1 MTYSN
6 DVVTKGNSYEVYR
19 KGILLKQNWHGIID
33 NISNSG
39 HLHIGFL
46 GIADIQKGDI
56 LKDSD
61 NHTYYVMHT
70 ALKTLYSKDDK
81 LLIICEPN
89 DVRQNRISLQE
100 HQLEA
105 QKRKEQEQKELEQK
119 RYEEEKR
126 RSWIQFWIPLIL
138 TNIISASALVI
149 SILAYIKQ

>member
-105 QKRKEQEQKELEQK
+105 QKRKEQDQKELEQK

-126 RSWIQFWIPLIL
+126 RSWIQFWVPVSISLIAL
-138 TNIISASALVI
+138 GIAIASLVLDI
-149 SILAYIKQ
+149 QK

>member
-70 ALKTLYSKDDK
+70 ALKNVYSKNDK

-89 DVRQNRISLQE
+89 DVRQKKLNQKLHKEKMKIFQE
-100 HQLEA
+100 KNQ
-105 QKRKEQEQKELEQK
+105 
-119 RYEEEKR
+119 R
-126 RSWIQFWIPLIL
+126 RHDYLVATFSAIIAA
-138 TNIISASALVI
+138 IISNFDRI
-149 SILAYIKQ
+149 IKFIMELTSE

>member
-61 NHTYYVMHT
+61 NHTYYVIHT
-70 ALKTLYSKDDK
+70 ALKTLYSKNDK

-89 DVRQNRISLQE
+89 DVRQKKLNQKLHKEKMKILQE
-100 HQLEA
+100 KNQ
-105 QKRKEQEQKELEQK
+105 
-119 RYEEEKR
+119 R
-126 RSWIQFWIPLIL
+126 RHDYLVATFSAIIAA
-138 TNIISASALVI
+138 IISNFDRI
-149 SILAYIKQ
+149 IKFIMELTSE

>member
-61 NHTYYVMHT
+61 NHTYYVIHT
-70 ALKTLYSKDDK
+70 ALKTRYSKDDK

-100 HQLEA
+100 YQLEA

-126 RSWIQFWIPLIL
+126 RSWIQFWVPVSISLIAL
-138 TNIISASALVI
+138 GIAIASLVLDI
-149 SILAYIKQ
+149 QK